1 TLASFWSDQGKHYIS
16 RVPLEVGNADVE
28 GLTVTIVPGATV
40 GGRVIW
46 DGQPALEKDELRV
59 AVQPTDNSPLFFPG
73 SRVNADGSFTIT
85 DVGDGA
91 YYAVPEGESKDCYV
105 KDVEYAGRAV
115 LEDGFSVARDSAA
128 SLEITIS
135 SRGARVQGT
144 VTSEDGLPTPGVW
157 VALVP
162 DSETQ
167 RSKHRLYKSQ
177 TTDQYGHFDLH
188 GVAPGD
194 YYLFSWTE
202 TEEGS
207 WEDPEFIKAFLDKK
221 QGERIS
227 VQEGDAKTVN

>member
-1 TLASFWSDQGKHYIS
+1 QITHRPGTESFVLLLPKTSQREDLGDTFTIVQKRDGSFDIPDILPGSYTLASFWSDQGKHYIS

-73 SRVNADGSFTIT
+73 SRVNADGSFTVT

-105 KDVEYAGRAV
+105 KDVEYAGRAA

-135 SRGARVQGT
+135 SRGARVQ
-144 VTSEDGLPTPGVW
+144 
-157 VALVP
+157 
-162 DSETQ
+162 
-167 RSKHRLYKSQ
+167 
-177 TTDQYGHFDLH
+177 
-188 GVAPGD
+188 
-194 YYLFSWTE
+194 
-202 TEEGS
+202 
-207 WEDPEFIKAFLDKK
+207 
-221 QGERIS
+221 
-227 VQEGDAKTVN
+227 